1 MTDAP
6 ESCPGVKMQAQT
18 APIDILFVIAP
29 HSLLLDIAGPAEAF
43 RLVNTRH
50 AEHGQGAQFRLRF
63 AGPVTSITTSV
74 GLPIAQLEPLPAAFA
89 TTTWVVLVGQPSV
102 HRTGWAGCC
111 GRIWKPPTPRTVC
124 SQSVRVRCWRRARDC

>member
-1 MTDAP
+1 MLQKVP
-6 ESCPGVKMQAQT
+6 SVKMQDST

-43 RLVNTRH
+43 RLVNTQN
-50 AEHGQGAQFRLRF
+50 AEHGKGPQFRLRF
-63 AGPVTSITTSV
+63 AGPVTSIPTSV

-102 HRTGWAGCC
+102 HVRRTTPEVTAISHWL
-111 GRIWKPPTPRTVC
+111 GRVLRPHLEA
-124 SQSVRVRCWRRARDC
+124 S